1 MPYSLIRPLL
11 FQLDPE
17 RAHHLT
23 LSTLRAV
30 HSMGLCRP
38 LWGKPVS
45 DPVQVMGIEF
55 PNRVGLA
62 AGLDKDGD
70 CIDGLGALGFGFV
83 EVGTVTPKPQ
93 PGNDKPRLF
102 RLPEASA
109 VINRMGFNNH
119 GVENLVENV
128 RRARYRGVIGVNI
141 GKNKATPNEQAL
153 DDYLIGLRSVYEVA
167 RYVTVNIS
175 SPNTPGLRDLQQGD
189 DLDHLLGGLKEE
201 QKRLAD
207 QHGHYVPIAVK
218 IAPDLDEAAVD
229 AVAETLLRHEMDGV
243 IATNTTLAREAVN
256 GMKHGDETGG
266 LSGAPVRERSTA
278 VVSRLH
284 RRLGDELPIIAV
296 GGILDAEGAREKIAA
311 GAKLV
316 QLYTGL
322 IYRGPRLVREVAQA
336 LAEG

>member
-11 FQLDPE
+11 FTLDPE

-23 LSTLRAV
+23 LSALRAV

-153 DDYLIGLRSVYEVA
+153 DDYLIGLRSVYDVA

-243 IATNTTLAREAVN
+243 IATNTTLARDAVS
-256 GMKHGDETGG
+256 GLMHGEETGG

-284 RRLGDELPIIAV
+284 QRLGDDLPIIAV